1 MRVTPLTRETPNAK
15 ILTNVGISTASGVVP
30 RRLVVNQIIQK
41 PLRGSVSQVEN
52 RKALPREWESR
63 ASGGQGEALGMVT
76 SGTRHRLRLAVVTRA
91 CVGVVL
97 HA

>member
-1 MRVTPLTRETPNAK
+1 MKVTLLTRETPNAK
-15 ILTNVGISTASGVVP
+15 MLTNVGTSKASGVVP
-30 RRLVVNQIIQK
+30 RRLVVNQVFQK
-41 PLRGSVSQVEN
+41 PLRGSVSQVES
-52 RKALPREWESR
+52 RQALPREWESK

-76 SGTRHRLRLAVVTRA
+76 RGTRHRLRLAVVTRA